1 MKEVHQ
7 IKRKLRKVM
16 EIMVNRKT
24 MILVMERKIIPIA
37 PMIISMIRNKLHMA
51 MIRDK
56 VHLGI
61 RNKLHMAMIRD
72 KVHLGIRNKLHM
84 AMIKS
89 KVQMIDTIKDKAI
102 IMINMKKEITHTTLM
117 TETIKNQASLI
128 DMNRNQAFSID
139 MIKIKIRRNTAD
151 MINLTIKIALK
162 MIKWID
168 TQEHF
173 IHDLKEKYKPQFKI
187 FRKIIFNIFSKGT
200 LLIILLL
207 INLDLFKR
215 KHFKLI

>member
-1 MKEVHQ
+1 MKILIIKNMKEVHQ

-37 PMIISMIRNKLHMA
+37 PMIISM
-51 MIRDK
+51 
-56 VHLGI
+56 I

>member
-37 PMIISMIRNKLHMA
+37 PMIISM
-51 MIRDK
+51 
-56 VHLGI
+56 I

>member
-7 IKRKLRKVM
+7 IKRKLTKVM
-16 EIMVNRKT
+16 EIMGNRKT

-37 PMIISMIRNKLHMA
+37 PMIISMIRNKIHMA
-51 MIRDK
+51 MIKDK

-72 KVHLGIRNKLHM
+72 KV
-84 AMIKS
+84 
-89 KVQMIDTIKDKAI
+89 QMIDTIKDKAL
-102 IMINMKKEITHTTLM
+102 IMRNMTKEITHTTLM

-151 MINLTIKIALK
+151 MINLTIKTALK

-173 IHDLKEKYKPQFKI
+173 IHDLKEKHKPQFKI
-187 FRKIIFNIFSKGT
+187 LRKIIVNIFSKGT

-215 KHFKLI
+215 KYFKLI

>member
-72 KVHLGIRNKLHM
+72 
-84 AMIKS
+84 